1 MMYSLNTTLRA
12 KLGDV
17 PCETA
22 AGLYPERPTRRA
34 GWHKGEDMA
43 DYFKERERDVNMR
56 LREIRDTLPEFADE
70 FFVGVEPQTT
80 SLTRLGYAYDLRI
93 FFDYLVKRVRPFRG
107 MRAEDLTLADMEKIT
122 VTHLENFMEY
132 LTLYEFDDK
141 ECVNGDRGKARKI
154 STVRSFFKY
163 YFNKDKLSSNVAAKI
178 SLPKQREK
186 EIIRLE
192 RHEIEKIL
200 NAAESGEGMSEHQ
213 RKILLNTRARDV
225 AILSL
230 LLGTGIRV
238 SECVGLNVTDIDFET
253 NAFTVT
259 RKGGSRAILYFNDDV
274 KEALEYYI
282 EGERKALL
290 SRTEK
295 VEVDDADALFLSLQ
309 VRRICVRAV
318 EKLVKKYAAVAAPL
332 KKISPHKLRSTYGTN
347 LYRATGDI
355 YMVADVL
362 GHRDVNTTK
371 KHYAAIEQDHR
382 KAAAKA
388 VTLREDD

>member
-1 MMYSLNTTLRA
+1 
-12 KLGDV
+12 
-17 PCETA
+17 
-22 AGLYPERPTRRA
+22 
-34 GWHKGEDMA
+34 MA
-43 DYFKERERDVNMR
+43 DYFKQRERDVNLR
-56 LREIRDTLPEFADE
+56 LREIRDTLPEFCEE

-80 SLTRLGYAYDLRI
+80 VLTRLGYAYDLRI
-93 FFDYLVKRVRPFRG
+93 FFDYLIKRVRAFKG
-107 MRAEDLTLADMEKIT
+107 MTTDELTLSNMEKVT
-122 VTHLENFMEY
+122 VTHLENYMEY
-132 LTLYEFDDK
+132 LTLYEFDGK
-141 ECVNGDRGKARKI
+141 EFGNGDRGKARKI

-163 YFNKDKLSSNVAAKI
+163 FFNKDKLSVNVAAKI

-200 NAAESGEGMSEHQ
+200 NTAEDGEGMSAHQ

-238 SECVGLNVTDIDFET
+238 SECVGLNVKDIDFET

-259 RKGGSRAILYFNDDV
+259 RKGGSRAILYFNNDV

-290 SRTEK
+290 SRTQK
-295 VEVDDADALFLSLQ
+295 VEIEDPDALFLSLQ

-318 EKLVKKYAAVAAPL
+318 ENLVKKYAAVAAPL

-382 KAAAKA
+382 RIAAKA
-388 VTLREDD
+388 VTLRED

>member
-1 MMYSLNTTLRA
+1 
-12 KLGDV
+12 
-17 PCETA
+17 
-22 AGLYPERPTRRA
+22 
-34 GWHKGEDMA
+34 MA

-56 LREIRDTLPEFADE
+56 LREIRDTLPEFCDE

-80 SLTRLGYAYDLRI
+80 VLTRLGYAYDLRI
-93 FFDYLVKRVRPFRG
+93 FFDYLVKRVRAFKG
-107 MRAEDLTLADMEKIT
+107 MSADEITLPDLEKVT
-122 VTHLENFMEY
+122 VTHLENYMEY
-132 LTLYEFDDK
+132 LSLYEFDGK
-141 ECVNGDRGKARKI
+141 EFTNGDRGKARKI

-163 YFNKDKLSSNVAAKI
+163 FFNKDKLSSNVAAKV

-186 EIIRLE
+186 EIVRLE

-200 NAAESGEGMSEHQ
+200 NAAEEGEGMSAHQ

-238 SECVGLNVTDIDFET
+238 SECVGLNVKDIDFES

-274 KEALEYYI
+274 KEALQYYV

-295 VEVDDADALFLSLQ
+295 LVVGDEDALFLSLQ
-309 VRRICVRAV
+309 VKRICVRAV
-318 EKLVKKYAAVAAPL
+318 EKLVKKYAEVAAPL
-332 KKISPHKLRSTYGTN
+332 KRISPHKLRSTYGTE

-382 KAAAKA
+382 KIAAKA
-388 VTLREDD
+388 VTLRED

>member
-1 MMYSLNTTLRA
+1 
-12 KLGDV
+12 
-17 PCETA
+17 
-22 AGLYPERPTRRA
+22 
-34 GWHKGEDMA
+34 MA

-56 LREIRDTLPEFADE
+56 LREIRDTLPEFCDE

-80 SLTRLGYAYDLRI
+80 VLTRLGYAYDLRI
-93 FFDYLVKRVRPFRG
+93 FFDYLVKRVRAFKG
-107 MRAEDLTLADMEKIT
+107 MSADEITLPDLEKVT
-122 VTHLENFMEY
+122 VTHLENYMEY
-132 LTLYEFDDK
+132 LSLYEFDGK
-141 ECVNGDRGKARKI
+141 EFTNGDRGKARKI

-163 YFNKDKLSSNVAAKI
+163 FFNKDKLSSNVAAKI

-186 EIIRLE
+186 EIVRLE

-200 NAAESGEGMSEHQ
+200 NAAEEGEGMSAHQ

-238 SECVGLNVTDIDFET
+238 SECVGLNVKDIDFES

-274 KEALEYYI
+274 KEALQYYV

-295 VEVDDADALFLSLQ
+295 LVVGDEDALFLSLQ
-309 VRRICVRAV
+309 VKRICVRAV
-318 EKLVKKYAAVAAPL
+318 EKLVKKYAEVAAPL
-332 KKISPHKLRSTYGTN
+332 KRISPHKLRSTYGTE

-382 KAAAKA
+382 KIAAKA
-388 VTLREDD
+388 VTLRED